1 MTVGRLI
8 SIAITNLGLIF
19 SVRGRTFPD
28 IRPSSG
34 KRGTMSVPE
43 AIYVWQQPYLAA
55 VCETDNG
62 LMMIRIYEALAAI
75 EQRRLT
81 PVEPDGDEDRALV
94 AAEVGLKALIAER
107 IGDVNG

>member
-1 MTVGRLI
+1 
-8 SIAITNLGLIF
+8 
-19 SVRGRTFPD
+19 
-28 IRPSSG
+28 
-34 KRGTMSVPE
+34 MSVPE
-43 AIYVWQQPYLAA
+43 AVYLWQQPYLTA

-81 PVEPDGDEDRALV
+81 PVEPDSDEDRALV

-107 IGDVNG
+107 IAEANG